1 MAYVK
6 PEDLVI
12 FNLDGGNITALVT
25 DIQFRR
31 FKKQWKDKKTGEV
44 KVNEYYLNGLN
55 YPTVRLN

>member
-12 FNLDGGNITALVT
+12 FNLDAGNITALVT

-31 FKKQWKDKKTGEV
+31 FKKRWKVMKMV
-44 KVNEYYLNGLN
+44 CLY
-55 YPTVRLN
+55 